1 MMEILIPV
9 ICILVGLAILNFP
22 IYIAI
27 LAATLYLQVFVN
39 KMPLQNLFVGFFESL
54 TIQSLMAIPFFIL
67 AGNLMG
73 VSSLGSRLINLLDAL
88 LHRIRGGLAFS
99 CLGANAFFGAISGSA
114 PAATATFGRIIY
126 KALEQEYG
134 EKLATGL
141 ITSSGALSTIIPP
154 SIIMIIF
161 GVVTETSIPQ
171 LFASGLIP
179 GFPAVLVVG
188 AYLFVKG
195 KRIGQEAENRP
206 RETLGKAFLRAI
218 PVLVL
223 PFGILGAIYAGV
235 ATPTEAAGLSVLY
248 AAVLSILIFREVKFS
263 QIVSVLKDSVRTT
276 AQIFILIA
284 SSTVFA
290 QAVTIAQLPRYI
302 TQYFNSYSTG
312 EFLLFLVILLLI
324 AGCFFEPGAAI
335 LILAPLLYP
344 TAVNLGIHPVHL
356 GMIFVFAM
364 SIGMF
369 TPPFGLNI
377 FVAQSIFRKPVGVI
391 YSSLVPYIVLYILVL
406 FVIAFIPELS
416 LVIPQA
422 LF

>member
-9 ICILVGLAILNFP
+9 ICILVGLALLNFP

-54 TIQSLMAIPFFIL
+54 TLRSLMAIPFFIL
-67 AGNLMG
+67 AGNLIS
-73 VSSLGSRLINLLDAL
+73 VSSLGSRLINLMDAL
-88 LHRIRGGLAFS
+88 LYRIRGGLAMS

-114 PAATATFGRIIY
+114 PAATATFGRLIY
-126 KALEQEYG
+126 KPLEKEYG

-154 SIIMIIF
+154 SIIMIIY

-171 LFASGLIP
+171 LFASGLVP
-179 GFPAVLVVG
+179 GFVAVLIVG
-188 AYLFVKG
+188 AYLFAKG
-195 KRIGQEAENRP
+195 KPVNREAAERP
-206 RETLGKAFLRAI
+206 REPVGKAFLRAI

-223 PFGILGAIYAGV
+223 PVGILGTIYAGV
-235 ATPTEAAGLSVLY
+235 VTPTEAAGVSVLY
-248 AAVLSILIFREVKFS
+248 AAVVSILFFREIKFA
-263 QIVSVLKDSVRTT
+263 QLVSVLRDSVRTT
-276 AQIFILIA
+276 AQIFVLIA
-284 SSTVFA
+284 ASTVFA
-290 QAVTIAQLPRYI
+290 QAVTIAQLPRYF
-302 TQYFNSYSTG
+302 TEFFSSYTTF
-312 EFLLFLVILLLI
+312 EFLVFLVILLLI
-324 AGCFFEPGAAI
+324 VGCFFEPGAAI
-335 LILAPLLYP
+335 LILAPLLFP
-344 TAVNLGIHPVHL
+344 TAVSLGLHPVHL

-377 FVAQSIFRKPVGVI
+377 FVAQSVLQKPVGVI
-391 YSSLVPYIVLYILVL
+391 YSSLVPYMVLYIIVL
-406 FVIAFIPELS
+406 LLIAFVPELS
-416 LVIPQA
+416 LAIPNA